1 MEPKLYTAIDLGSSR
16 VICVSGFEKTAGEIE
31 LVGVG
36 MSSSSGVDR
45 GSLANPRL
53 AADSLRLAVHQVEQQ
68 LGGPVTS
75 AYFGVSGAGIS
86 TFNSI
91 GAYSLPRG
99 LSKITGQ
106 DVTRAMDAACS
117 AGIPAS
123 TEFLHIIP
131 SSYAVDGHWAPNA
144 PVGEQGTKVEVKT
157 HMVTG
162 DSASLKALA
171 RTAEGARIRLTSIVY
186 KPIASGVAVL
196 RRNEI
201 DKGVI
206 LADIGSNMT
215 DVAVFINGS
224 VASSFSIPVGG
235 YHISN
240 DLAVSLGASL
250 FDADELKRNHGHA
263 VPKMV
268 EETELVN
275 LRRHGE
281 SALIQV
287 KRKLAAGLIRDRLE
301 ELFTMI
307 ARVVEQ
313 EGLSIKQPA
322 GIVLTGGTSKLAG
335 IADMAHAYLDIPA
348 RIGLPHANINGRQVN
363 DPAYASAIGTIMWF
377 TNPDFGDARSG
388 LSIGQG
394 SFSTRFKG
402 WIRDVLPV

>member
-36 MSSSSGVDR
+36 MASSSGVDK

-53 AADSLRLAVHQVEQQ
+53 ASDSLRLAVHQVEQQ
-68 LGGPVTS
+68 LGGPITS
-75 AYFGVSGAGIS
+75 AYFGVSGQGIS
-86 TFNSI
+86 TFNSV
-91 GAYSLPRG
+91 GSYSLPKG
-99 LSKITGQ
+99 LSRIAGQ
-106 DVTRAMDAACS
+106 DINRAMDAACS
-117 AGIPAS
+117 AGIPTS
-123 TEFLHIIP
+123 TEFLHVIP
-131 SSYAVDGHWAPNA
+131 SRYASDGHWSPNA
-144 PVGEQGTKVEVKT
+144 PVGEQGSKVEVKT

-162 DSASLKALA
+162 DSATLKSLM
-171 RTAEGARIRLTSIVY
+171 RTAEGARIKLSALVY

-196 RRNEI
+196 RRGEI

-206 LADIGSNMT
+206 LADIGSNIT
-215 DVAVFINGS
+215 DVAVFGNGS
-224 VASSFSIPVGG
+224 IETSFSIPVGG

-250 FDADELKRNHGHA
+250 SDAEELKRNHGHA

-268 EETELVN
+268 EETELVS

-281 SALIQV
+281 SALVNV

-307 ARVVEQ
+307 ARVIEQ

-363 DPAYASAIGTIMWF
+363 DPSYASAVGTILWF

-388 LSIGQG
+388 LSIGQS

-402 WIRDVLPV
+402 WIKEVLPV